1 MQWAKNKWPGENH
14 VISFAQEADESS
26 VCVCDLTTIQ
36 TSLDCDMW
44 DIGFETAPHTA
55 SFFAVFGT
63 RLSTSRLNGST
74 AQRRSRWHDTL
85 GSPYHRDGP
94 GHRTRYTIQ
103 VATCNKVGIWASSSY
118 GNSNVRDLLS
128 SLLQNCNGSLTLK
141 SNCDYLKSHC
151 KIVFPKIWVNPPT
164 TAYLLLKI

>member
-1 MQWAKNKWPGENH
+1 MGKEQVAWR
-14 VISFAQEADESS
+14 ESRDQFRTGS
-26 VCVCDLTTIQ
+26 WREFRVCVCVTL
-36 TSLDCDMW
+36 
-44 DIGFETAPHTA
+44 PP
-55 SFFAVFGT
+55 
-63 RLSTSRLNGST
+63 SRLHSTATCEILGLRQHLILLPSLLSLAHVCQPAGST
-74 AQRRSRWHDTL
+74 AQRRSRWHNTL